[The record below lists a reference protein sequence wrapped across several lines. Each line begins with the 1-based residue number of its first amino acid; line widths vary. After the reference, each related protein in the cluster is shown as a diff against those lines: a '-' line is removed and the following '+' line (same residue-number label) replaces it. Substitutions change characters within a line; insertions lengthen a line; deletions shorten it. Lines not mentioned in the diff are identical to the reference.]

1 LATGLLAGGGGGG
14 GGGRGGCRRLAGV
27 PAEKIGMPQRDVGGC
42 RALAWLDSIK
52 EVRDL
57 VGVGG
62 WRDHEGQGQDACG
75 GVHDF
80 DVVLTSMEE
89 RMAKRRGVDA
99 GAPGVDAAKEGGE
112 E

>member
-1 LATGLLAGGGGGG
+1 MARPWRARAGCLR
-14 GGGRGGCRRLAGV
+14 RG
-27 PAEKIGMPQRDVGGC
+27 
-42 RALAWLDSIK
+42 
-52 EVRDL
+52 
-57 VGVGG
+57 
-62 WRDHEGQGQDACG
+62 
-75 GVHDF
+75 HDF